1 MKKTLLSVAVA
12 GVLGLGFTGCVGG
25 SSGPINLTP
34 LAKEEIT
41 LNNPQLGLADNGAI
55 ILKDGK
61 KIFDSE
67 GDIVTTFDMNGKLY
81 YVIKSLVK
89 DETQFKVK
97 DSNKKLI
104 DEFKANGITWF
115 KDNNRF
121 ILATKLEKNNTYS
134 IYDNVYEFDGEKFN
148 LINKNLDLSNKTIR
162 YKNQNLNKA
171 VSISGIYQVDSL
183 YVYHKDLANYVE
195 EQIVTNIAT
204 GKKLHM
210 SEIKINYPK
219 NDRTPLVIGIR
230 NDIVYYTYQT
240 GGVLG
245 FGNKDYIIEAY
256 DIKANKTY
264 ALYSQELWGEGKRIQ
279 FLQAGNEVVLKI
291 FDNPKL
297 GSESNLHNHTETV
310 KTKHTNEPAKII
322 SLNTLKEVKSLS
334 SDFSVIPLYSGS
346 DNLAG
351 TYTKETL
358 ITFGGISL
366 YYYLRDETRKI
377 LF

>member
-1 MKKTLLSVAVA
+1 MKKILLSVGVA
-12 GVLGLGFTGCVGG
+12 GVLGLVFTGCAGG
-25 SSGPINLTP
+25 SSAPINLTP
-34 LAKEEIT
+34 LKKEEIT
-41 LNNPQLGLADNGAI
+41 LNNPQLGLADNGSL

-115 KDNNRF
+115 NDTNRF

-134 IYDNVYEFDGEKFN
+134 IYDNIYEFDGAKFN

-171 VSISGIYQVDSL
+171 VNISGIYQVDSL
-183 YVYHKDLANYVE
+183 YVYHKDLANYME
-195 EQIVTNIAT
+195 EQIVTNIVT
-204 GKKLHM
+204 GKKLNM
-210 SEIKINYPK
+210 SELKTNYPK
-219 NDRTPLVIGIR
+219 NDRTPFVTGIR

-264 ALYSQELWGEGKRIQ
+264 TLYSGELLGEAKRIQ

-297 GSESNLHNHTETV
+297 GSESNLHRHTEIV
-310 KTKHTNEPAKII
+310 ETKHTNEPARII

-334 SDFSVIPLYSGS
+334 SDFSVIPLYTGS
-346 DNLAG
+346 DNIAG
-351 TYTKETL
+351 KYTKETL

-366 YYYLRDETRKI
+366 YSYLNKTKKI

>member
-12 GVLGLGFTGCVGG
+12 GVLGLGITGCVGG

-115 KDNNRF
+115 KDTNRF

-134 IYDNVYEFDGEKFN
+134 IYDNVYEFDGAKFN
-148 LINKNLDLSNKTIR
+148 LINKNLDLSNKIMR
-162 YKNQNLNKA
+162 YKNENLSKTVN
-171 VSISGIYQVDSL
+171 ISGIYQVDSL
-183 YVYHKDLANYVE
+183 FTNYRDMPNYIK
-195 EQIVTNIAT
+195 EQIVTNVVT
-204 GKKLHM
+204 GKKLSM
-210 SEIKINYPK
+210 SELKTNYPK
-219 NDRTPLVIGIR
+219 NDITPSVLGIR
-230 NDIVYYTYQT
+230 NDIIYYAYKNSQ
-240 GGVLG
+240 G
-245 FGNKDYIIEAY
+245 FFNNKTIIEAY
-256 DIKANKTY
+256 DIKANKSYTI
-264 ALYSQELWGEGKRIQ
+264 YSDFTESKKIQ
-279 FLQAGNEVVLKI
+279 FFEK
-291 FDNPKL
+291 
-297 GSESNLHNHTETV
+297 
-310 KTKHTNEPAKII
+310 
-322 SLNTLKEVKSLS
+322 KSC
-334 SDFSVIPLYSGS
+334 
-346 DNLAG
+346 NA
-351 TYTKETL
+351 
-358 ITFGGISL
+358 
-366 YYYLRDETRKI
+366 RK
-377 LF
+377 FNVY

>member
-12 GVLGLGFTGCVGG
+12 GVLGLGFTGCAGG

-61 KIFDSE
+61 KLFDSE

-115 KDNNRF
+115 KDTNRF

-134 IYDNVYEFDGEKFN
+134 IYDNVYEFDGAKFN
-148 LINKNLDLSNKTIR
+148 LINKNLDLSNKIMR
-162 YKNQNLNKA
+162 YKNENLSKTVN
-171 VSISGIYQVDSL
+171 ISGIYQVDSL
-183 YVYHKDLANYVE
+183 FTNYRDMPNYIK
-195 EQIVTNIAT
+195 EQIVTNVVT
-204 GKKLHM
+204 GKKLSM
-210 SEIKINYPK
+210 SELKTNYPK
-219 NDRTPLVIGIR
+219 NDITPSVLGIR
-230 NDIVYYTYQT
+230 NDIIYYAYKNSQ
-240 GGVLG
+240 G
-245 FGNKDYIIEAY
+245 FFNNKTIIEAY
-256 DIKANKTY
+256 DIKANKSYTI
-264 ALYSQELWGEGKRIQ
+264 YSDFTESKKIQ
-279 FLQAGNEVVLKI
+279 FLESGNEVVLKI

-297 GSESNLHNHTETV
+297 NYESHMHIHTADVET
-310 KTKHTNEPAKII
+310 KYTNEPAKII

-334 SDFSVIPLYSGS
+334 SDFSVIPLYTGFS
-346 DNLAG
+346 NLAG
-351 TYTKETL
+351 GYTKSTYV
-358 ITFGGISL
+358 TFTGFTV
-366 YYYLRDETRKI
+366 YYYLKNETKKI

>member
-41 LNNPQLGLADNGAI
+41 LNNSQLGLADNGAI

-81 YVIKSLVK
+81 YVVKSLVK

-97 DSNKKLI
+97 DSNQKLI
-104 DEFKANGITWF
+104 DEFKANGVTWF

-204 GKKLHM
+204 GKKLNM
-210 SEIKINYPK
+210 SELKINYPK

-264 ALYSQELWGEGKRIQ
+264 LLYSQELWGEGKRIQ

-297 GSESNLHNHTETV
+297 GSESNLHSHTETV

-366 YYYLRDETRKI
+366 YYYLRDKTRKI

>member
-12 GVLGLGFTGCVGG
+12 GVLGLGFTGCAGG

-41 LNNPQLGLADNGAI
+41 LNNSQLGLADNGAI

-61 KIFDSE
+61 KLFDSE

-81 YVIKSLVK
+81 YVVKSLVK

-204 GKKLHM
+204 GKKLNM
-210 SEIKINYPK
+210 SELKINYPK

>member
-81 YVIKSLVK
+81 YVVKSLVK

-134 IYDNVYEFDGEKFN
+134 IYDNVYEFDGAKFN

-204 GKKLHM
+204 GKKLNM
-210 SEIKINYPK
+210 SELKINYPK

>member
-115 KDNNRF
+115 KDTNRF

-134 IYDNVYEFDGEKFN
+134 IYDNVYEFDGAKFN
-148 LINKNLDLSNKTIR
+148 LINKNLDLSNKIMR
-162 YKNQNLNKA
+162 YKNENLSKTVN
-171 VSISGIYQVDSL
+171 ISGIYQVDSL
-183 YVYHKDLANYVE
+183 F
-195 EQIVTNIAT
+195 TN
-204 GKKLHM
+204 
-210 SEIKINYPK
+210 
-219 NDRTPLVIGIR
+219 
-230 NDIVYYTYQT
+230 
-240 GGVLG
+240 
-245 FGNKDYIIEAY
+245 
-256 DIKANKTY
+256 
-264 ALYSQELWGEGKRIQ
+264 
-279 FLQAGNEVVLKI
+279 
-291 FDNPKL
+291 
-297 GSESNLHNHTETV
+297 
-310 KTKHTNEPAKII
+310 
-322 SLNTLKEVKSLS
+322 
-334 SDFSVIPLYSGS
+334 
-346 DNLAG
+346 
-351 TYTKETL
+351 
-358 ITFGGISL
+358 
-366 YYYLRDETRKI
+366 
-377 LF
+377 

>member
-81 YVIKSLVK
+81 YVVKSLVK

-204 GKKLHM
+204 GKKLNM
-210 SEIKINYPK
+210 SELKINYPK

>member
-12 GVLGLGFTGCVGG
+12 GVLGLGITGCVGG

-115 KDNNRF
+115 KDTNRF

-134 IYDNVYEFDGEKFN
+134 IYDNVYEFDGAKFN
-148 LINKNLDLSNKTIR
+148 LINKNLDLSNKIMR
-162 YKNQNLNKA
+162 YKNENLSKTVN
-171 VSISGIYQVDSL
+171 ISGIYQVDSL
-183 YVYHKDLANYVE
+183 FTNYRDMPNYIK
-195 EQIVTNIAT
+195 EQIVTNVVT
-204 GKKLHM
+204 GKKLSM
-210 SEIKINYPK
+210 SELKTNYPK
-219 NDRTPLVIGIR
+219 NDITPSVLGIR
-230 NDIVYYTYQT
+230 NDIIYYAYKNSQ
-240 GGVLG
+240 G
-245 FGNKDYIIEAY
+245 FFNNKTIIEAY
-256 DIKANKTY
+256 DIKANKSYTI
-264 ALYSQELWGEGKRIQ
+264 YSDFTESKKIQ
-279 FLQAGNEVVLKI
+279 FLESGNEIVLKI
-291 FDNPKL
+291 LDNPKL
-297 GSESNLHNHTETV
+297 NYESHMHIHTADVET
-310 KTKHTNEPAKII
+310 KYTNEPAKII

-334 SDFSVIPLYSGS
+334 SDFSVIPLYTGFS
-346 DNLAG
+346 NLAG
-351 TYTKETL
+351 GYTKSTYV
-358 ITFGGISL
+358 TFTGFTV
-366 YYYLRDETRKI
+366 YYYLKNETKKI